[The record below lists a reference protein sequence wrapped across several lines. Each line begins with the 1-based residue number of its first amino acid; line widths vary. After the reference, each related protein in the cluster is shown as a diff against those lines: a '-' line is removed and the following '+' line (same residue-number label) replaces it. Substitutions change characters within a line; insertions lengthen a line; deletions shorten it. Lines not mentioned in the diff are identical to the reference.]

1 MNALRFLALFALVL
15 CMIHP
20 AMAQEPTVIN
30 RSMQQSGQAAIVLQV
45 DDPTVLQQLEIG
57 VPLRVRITVPGGG
70 DVESV
75 RLEFPEDQKQKVH
88 VGGMRKT
95 GPASFE
101 ISLRPLSAGEYEL
114 GPATAVVR
122 AAGSQSDLRIP
133 TSSLMVNVA
142 PPAGK
147 SALDELRSYTG
158 PLAIPFDY
166 TWRNVIIASAVLLIL
181 VMLALLIAWIVYQVS
196 RRQAEAAVVP
206 VLPPVE
212 SALLAVRGLATLDV
226 FRMEGSNRHYTMLS
240 TAMRRYLE
248 DQFNVNAVEMT
259 EDEVVDLLRNRL
271 DLISRTPELA
281 EIMQRSSLAKFA
293 NMPLTEELAQK
304 DCLSAERFLLGE
316 KERIEDARRKLAQ
329 HAQEGRAA

>member
-1 MNALRFLALFALVL
+1 MSVLRLLTLIALVV
-15 CMIHP
+15 CVAHTAP
-20 AMAQEPTVIN
+20 AQDPTVIN
-30 RSMQQSGQAAIVLQV
+30 RSMQPAQAAIELQV

-70 DVESV
+70 EIESV
-75 RLEFPEDQKQKVH
+75 TLEFPEDQQPKVH

-114 GPATAVVR
+114 GPATAIVR
-122 AAGSQSDLRIP
+122 AAGSESDIRIP
-133 TSSLMVNVA
+133 TNSLMVSVA
-142 PPAGK
+142 PPAGEP
-147 SALDELRSYTG
+147 AMEELRSYTG

-166 TWRNVIIASAVLLIL
+166 TWRNVVIASAVVLLLLIA
-181 VMLALLIAWIVYQVS
+181 ALLIAWIVYKVS
-196 RRQAEAAVVP
+196 RRQAEAAIVP

-212 SALLAVRGLATLDV
+212 SALLAVRGLASLDV
-226 FRMEGSNRHYTMLS
+226 YRMEGSNKHYTMLS
-240 TAMRRYLE
+240 TALRRYLE
-248 DQFNVNAVEMT
+248 DQFDVNAVEMT

-271 DLISRTPELA
+271 DRIPRTPELA

-293 NMPLTEELAQK
+293 NMPLTEELAQQ
-304 DCLSAERFLLGE
+304 DCLSAERFLVGE
-316 KERIEDARRKLAQ
+316 KERIEDERRRLAQ